1 MPRLLSFLT
10 RAVALLAV
18 FGMAA
23 GVAAAAPADPVS
35 EGSAD
40 AVEYVS
46 RTELAYALLGG
57 EADSC
62 NMSSEDESEGMMVD
76 CGASLLGDF
85 ADGALLLQLTR
96 ESCSVLLEELL
107 GEPETCRPDD
117 IECQRFMPG
126 APAPASPKLASNGSS
141 TMALVD
147 RLRTGAC
154 AAAITGIRPQSQRRP
169 GSLDLEPPVPP
180 PRPSL

>member
-10 RAVALLAV
+10 RVVALLAV

-23 GVAAAAPADPVS
+23 GVAAAAPAEPVS
-35 EGSAD
+35 GESAD

-62 NMSSEDESEGMMVD
+62 NMDEGEGVMVD

-141 TMALVD
+141 SVALVE

-154 AAAITGIRPQSQRRP
+154 AAAMTGIRPESQRRP